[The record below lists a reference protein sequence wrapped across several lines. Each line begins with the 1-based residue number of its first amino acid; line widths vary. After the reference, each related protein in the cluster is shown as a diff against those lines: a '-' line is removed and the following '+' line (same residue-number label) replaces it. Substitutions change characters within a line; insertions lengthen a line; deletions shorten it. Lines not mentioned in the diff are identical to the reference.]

1 MIALLAGIAAIVAA
15 LGPWS
20 DGAAD
25 RTLVAHMIQHMAL
38 TMVAAP
44 LLVIGLSSLRLL
56 RRFPARF
63 GRGLVRLVNPLVV
76 WVAFVATQW
85 LVHFT
90 GLYERAAENSGIHLL
105 EHELF
110 LVTAIAFWWPVLGS
124 PSRLRGF
131 WRVVYVGSAMQATIA
146 VGIVLLTSDHVYYPH
161 YPSLAEQHSAGA
173 LMWAVGSLLM
183 VGFLLL
189 VAWDW
194 LKTEERRALA
204 REAYG
209 R

>member
-38 TMVAAP
+38 
-44 LLVIGLSSLRLL
+44 
-56 RRFPARF
+56 
-63 GRGLVRLVNPLVV
+63 NPLVA
-76 WVAFVATQW
+76 WVAFVGTQW

>member
-1 MIALLAGIAAIVAA
+1 MIALLAGIAVLVAA

-20 DGAAD
+20 DAAAD
-25 RTLVAHMIQHMAL
+25 RTLAAHMIQHMAL
-38 TMVAAP
+38 TMMAAP
-44 LLVIGLSSLRLL
+44 LLVIGLSSLRVL
-56 RRFPARF
+56 RRLPARL

-110 LVTAIAFWWPVLGS
+110 LVTALAFWWPVLGS

-131 WRVVYVGSAMQATIA
+131 WRVAYVGSAMQATIA
-146 VGIVLLTSDHVYYPH
+146 VGIVLLTSNHVYYPH
-161 YPSLAEQHSAGA
+161 YPSLDGQHSAGA
-173 LMWAVGSLLM
+173 LMWVVGSLLM

-189 VAWDW
+189 VAWEW